1 MASQQLTLQDRIAAP
16 DPVRRLGGHVTA
28 PARGDAQQ
36 CPAHTEASHVEDLAL
51 TVHRALIAAD
61 SGRLRPVSVK
71 VHHGRVYLY
80 GRVHTFYAKQIA
92 QHTAMS
98 VAGVEHVSNELIV
111 E

>member
-1 MASQQLTLQDRIAAP
+1 MPIQQLTLQDRIAAP
-16 DPVRRLGGHVTA
+16 ASVRRLGGPVTP

-36 CPAHTEASHVEDLAL
+36 APAQAEASQVEDLAL
-51 TVHRALIAAD
+51 MVHRALIAAD
-61 SGRLRPVSVK
+61 SGRLRSVSVK

>member
-1 MASQQLTLQDRIAAP
+1 MEIQQLTLQDRIAAP
-16 DPVRRLGGHVTA
+16 ASVRRLGGHVTP

-36 CPAHTEASHVEDLAL
+36 CPAQTEAGQVEDLAL
-51 TVHRALIAAD
+51 LIATD
-61 SGRLRPVSVK
+61 SGRLRSVSVK

-80 GRVHTFYAKQIA
+80 GRVHSFYAKQIA

-98 VAGVEHVSNELIV
+98 VAGVQRVLNELTV